1 MSDNTPIR
9 LKLPG
14 DHPLLTVE
22 VLPRGLA
29 IHRLIVKADGRN
41 NDIVIGPEKAE
52 DHLTQKYTNTIIGQY
67 ANCIPTGTHV
77 LERSNIKSVFAPK
90 ANENSQVSL
99 HGGPFGFDAVIWR
112 SLSED
117 EEPELFSLSEIESI
131 QSLPPESYALF
142 CSISPHGNQ
151 GYPGDLL
158 TEVLISLVPS
168 LTGHAGY
175 IAMVYRSKLI
185 SREKTVTPVN
195 LSQRWSFNL
204 DASLVSSQRPGAASV
219 TGHEISIGAEYVTR
233 PSEASPSTVEYT
245 SVSAL
250 SSHDF
255 RQPRLIGNLPLFGYN
270 DYFLFYEASVS
281 PLPRR
286 LPVDHLQFYN
296 MVENILTQK
305 CLSRYPA
312 LRLESRKAG
321 IALRFFTN
329 QSGVTFGSNHLST
342 PDQGARKIA
351 HGGSGISGQGD
362 SYGPWSAVFIEF
374 HDPLVAFLQ
383 PENKNQEDTLLI
395 SDELYNNFVF
405 LEISL
410 ASQTSDT
417 NRV

>member
-175 IAMVYRSKLI
+175 IAIVYRSKLI

-255 RQPRLIGNLPLFGYN
+255 RQPRLIGNLPLFGYSG
-270 DYFLFYEASVS
+270 FLKS
-281 PLPRR
+281 P
-286 LPVDHLQFYN
+286 
-296 MVENILTQK
+296 I
-305 CLSRYPA
+305 
-312 LRLESRKAG
+312 
-321 IALRFFTN
+321 
-329 QSGVTFGSNHLST
+329 
-342 PDQGARKIA
+342 
-351 HGGSGISGQGD
+351 
-362 SYGPWSAVFIEF
+362 
-374 HDPLVAFLQ
+374 
-383 PENKNQEDTLLI
+383 
-395 SDELYNNFVF
+395 
-405 LEISL
+405 
-410 ASQTSDT
+410 
-417 NRV
+417 